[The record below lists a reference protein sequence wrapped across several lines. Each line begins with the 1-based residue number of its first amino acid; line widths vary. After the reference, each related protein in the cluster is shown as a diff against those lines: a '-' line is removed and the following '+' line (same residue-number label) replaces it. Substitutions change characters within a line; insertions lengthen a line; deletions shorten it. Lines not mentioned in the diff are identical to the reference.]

1 MNTLAFSIET
11 YSLVTYWLGM
21 AAVAAMAGAA
31 VVESGAKRFDLFG
44 VIVIALAA
52 SLGGGSLRDML
63 LARPVFWIA
72 DEIYLLTA
80 IIATTGV
87 FFLSRWWAMPVRTF
101 LILDAIGL
109 ALFSITGTAAA
120 LSLGTSWL
128 VASFIGVITGV
139 MGGVFRD
146 VLCNEEPWVFRSPL
160 FATASWLGS
169 WLYIWLV
176 AIDVGALAANLIAS
190 SSILCIRFYALRK
203 GVKLPQFKEKKRVV
217 DTDIGNNIDTGT

>member
-21 AAVAAMAGAA
+21 AAVAAMAGAS
-31 VVESGAKRFDLFG
+31 VLESGAKQFDLFG

-63 LARPVFWIA
+63 LDRPVFWIA
-72 DEIYLLTA
+72 DELYLLIA
-80 IIATTGV
+80 ILAAVSV
-87 FFLSRWWAMPVRTF
+87 FFLARWVSMPVRTF

-109 ALFSITGTAAA
+109 ALFSIFGTGAA
-120 LSLGTSWL
+120 LTLGASWL

-146 VLCNEEPWVFRSPL
+146 VLCNEDPWVFRSPL
-160 FATASWLGS
+160 FATASWLGC
-169 WLYIWLV
+169 WLYILM
-176 AIDVGALAANLIAS
+176 IEFDVGPLAANLIAS
-190 SSILCIRFYALRK
+190 SSILLIRLYALRRR
-203 GVKLPQFKEKKRVV
+203 VNLPRFREKAKRL
-217 DTDIGNNIDTGT
+217 

>member
-21 AAVAAMAGAA
+21 AAVAAMAGAS
-31 VVESGAKRFDLFG
+31 VLESGAKQFDLFG

-63 LARPVFWIA
+63 LDRPVFWIA
-72 DEIYLLTA
+72 DELYLLIA
-80 IIATTGV
+80 ILAAVSV
-87 FFLSRWWAMPVRTF
+87 FFLARWVSMPVRTF

-109 ALFSITGTAAA
+109 ALFSIFGTGAA
-120 LSLGTSWL
+120 LTLGASWL

-146 VLCNEEPWVFRSPL
+146 VLCNEDPWVFRSPL
-160 FATASWLGS
+160 FATASWLGC
-169 WLYIWLV
+169 WLYILM
-176 AIDVGALAANLIAS
+176 IEFDVGPLAANLIAS
-190 SSILCIRFYALRK
+190 SSILLIRLYALRR
-203 GVKLPQFKEKKRVV
+203 GVNLPRFREKAKRL
-217 DTDIGNNIDTGT
+217 

>member
-1 MNTLAFSIET
+1 MHTLAFSIEN

-63 LARPVFWIA
+63 LDRPVFWIA
-72 DEIYLLTA
+72 DQLYLLIAIVATA
-80 IIATTGV
+80 CV
-87 FFLSRWWAMPVRTF
+87 FFFSRWFFMPVRTF
-101 LILDAIGL
+101 LLLDAVGL

-120 LSLGTSWL
+120 LSYDTSWL

-146 VLCNEEPWVFRSPL
+146 VLCNEDPWVFRSPL

-169 WLYIWLV
+169 WIYIWLV
-176 AIDVGALAANLIAS
+176 AIDIGDLAANLIAS

-203 GVKLPQFKEKKRVV
+203 GVKLPHFKEKTRQ
-217 DTDIGNNIDTGT
+217 

>member
-21 AAVAAMAGAA
+21 AAVAAMAGAS
-31 VVESGAKRFDLFG
+31 VLESGAKQFDLFG

-63 LARPVFWIA
+63 LDRPVFWIA
-72 DEIYLLTA
+72 DELYLLIA
-80 IIATTGV
+80 ILAAVSV
-87 FFLSRWWAMPVRTF
+87 FFLARWISMPVRTF

-109 ALFSITGTAAA
+109 ALFSIFGTGAA
-120 LSLGTSWL
+120 LNLGASWL

-146 VLCNEEPWVFRSPL
+146 VLCNEDPWVFRSPL
-160 FATASWLGS
+160 FATASWLGC
-169 WLYIWLV
+169 WLYILM
-176 AIDVGALAANLIAS
+176 IEFDVGPLAANLIAS
-190 SSILCIRFYALRK
+190 SSILLIRLYALRR
-203 GVKLPQFKEKKRVV
+203 GVNLPRFREKAKRL
-217 DTDIGNNIDTGT
+217 